1 MQAPPKG
8 PNQPY
13 DPMFWDEFMVGDYG
27 GYTAAEGGRGKG
39 GPRGAPPG
47 RGMGGPMGGMRGGRY
62 VIADIRKIR
71 HKPTI
76 TIVNSLKNHLL

>member
-1 MQAPPKG
+1 
-8 PNQPY
+8 
-13 DPMFWDEFMVGDYG
+13 MVSDYG

-62 VIADIRKIR
+62 ENKRQVW
-71 HKPTI
+71 
-76 TIVNSLKNHLL
+76 N